1 MQAFPKRTAPRV
13 PERLIIRRRSAS
25 YLQPGNRSCGHSVSL
40 KVGPVGLSRPDSEQR
55 RLRFRNWCAVSK
67 LPIHSAPFGPTT
79 PREVRAPRK
88 SKSFAVTVVALSLVA
103 GSCGGGDRSDVSAA
117 PVVEQ
122 ISALSESASYDQP
135 LYASPVEAT
144 PLTNFVVD
152 GEPVGSASDLLV
164 VGTVR
169 TVNAGQGYSWPG
181 GPQVEGED
189 STRVVHDFNSSEAWI
204 STIHLVVDVETS
216 LHTETRY
223 ADRSEVTVGLALLSP
238 VNKELEGRTIVAALH
253 SNEKT
258 VFDLEDGVFG
268 VLRDGQLLGFVDD
281 EGNVTFP
288 ALELDQDLGRAT
300 ASTVRLADILD
311 PPSVVSLRT
320 VDGVFEAAQG

>member
-1 MQAFPKRTAPRV
+1 M
-13 PERLIIRRRSAS
+13 
-25 YLQPGNRSCGHSVSL
+25 
-40 KVGPVGLSRPDSEQR
+40 
-55 RLRFRNWCAVSK
+55 
-67 LPIHSAPFGPTT
+67 
-79 PREVRAPRK
+79 
-88 SKSFAVTVVALSLVA
+88 ALSLVA
-103 GSCGGGDRSDVSAA
+103 GACGGGGRSDVSAA

-223 ADRSEVTVGLALLSP
+223 ANRSEVKVGLALLSP
-238 VNKELEGRTIVAALH
+238 VNLDSLNKELEGRTIVAALH

-281 EGNVTFP
+281 EGNVAFP

-320 VDGVFEAAQG
+320 VDGVLEAAG